1 MATANQN
8 KATDKEVSNKVLDKG
23 GAVREGEELDAKA
36 VSEWLRAQG
45 VEIQGEPT
53 VTQFSGGASNWTYR
67 LQYDGQYE
75 NQYEG
80 EDNAESQSQDL
91 ILRRPPKGTKSKS
104 AHDMVR
110 EYTVQKALK
119 DAYPYVPKMIALCT
133 DEDVI
138 GADFYVMERMEGIIP
153 RANLPKGID
162 LNVEQTRAL
171 CTNVIDALVELHQV
185 DYRKHSDLVSLG
197 RGDGY
202 CERQVNGWDKR
213 YVKAK
218 TPNVPSFALVR
229 QWLAKHTPADSK
241 TCVIH
246 NDWRFD
252 NVILDAE
259 DPTRV
264 IGVLDWEMA
273 TLGDPLM
280 DLGSALAYWI
290 EEDDN
295 IIMQQSRR
303 QPTHLKGMMTRDEV
317 VAYYLEKTGLE
328 IDNWTFYEVFGL
340 FRLAGIV
347 QQIYYRYYH
356 KQTTNPAFKNFW
368 IIVHVLH
375 AKCLK
380 LIAQYEGEV
389 LFTSHVQPHLKDMG
403 VDTAMIEQLPTP
415 LQSVIKG
422 ILPKSYFVETS
433 AKSEE

>member
-1 MATANQN
+1 MATDNDETN
-8 KATDKEVSNKVLDKG
+8 HTETNNEILDKG
-23 GAVREGEELDAKA
+23 GEVREGEELDTQAISA
-36 VSEWLRAQG
+36 WLRAQG
-45 VEIQGEPT
+45 VDIQGEPT

-67 LQYDGQYE
+67 LQYE
-75 NQYEG
+75 N
-80 EDNAESQSQDL
+80 QDL
-91 ILRRPPKGTKSKS
+91 ILRRPPKGTKAKS

-119 DAYPYVPKMIALCT
+119 DAYPYVPKMIVLCT
-133 DEDVI
+133 DEEVI

-153 RANLPKGID
+153 RANLPKGVD
-162 LNVEQTRAL
+162 LNTAQTRAL
-171 CTNVIDALVELHQV
+171 CTNVIDALIELHQV
-185 DYRKHSDLVSLG
+185 DYKQYPELVDLG
-197 RGDGY
+197 RGEGY
-202 CERQVNGWDKR
+202 CERQVSGWDKR

-229 QWLAKHTPADSK
+229 QWLGKHTPADSK
-241 TCVIH
+241 MCIIH

-252 NVILDAE
+252 NVILDTD
-259 DPTRV
+259 DPTKV

-303 QPTHLKGMMTRDEV
+303 QPTHLDGMMTREEV
-317 VAYYLEKTGLE
+317 VAYYLEQTGLQ

-347 QQIYYRYYH
+347 QQIYYRYYN

-368 IIVHVLH
+368 IIVQVLH

-389 LFTSHVQPHLKDMG
+389 LFTSHVQPYLKDMG
-403 VDTAMIEQLPTP
+403 VDAATIEQLPSP
-415 LQSVIKG
+415 IQSVIKG
-422 ILPKSYFVETS
+422 ILPKSYFEQIS
-433 AKSEE
+433 QKPKD